1 MIQWGLDPCGSE
13 FVSANSI
20 GADARQTLGS
30 SVSGQASRLAVIEFR
45 FIVSPGLF
53 DVAMKGG
60 ETSQRNSQ
68 RQS

>member
-20 GADARQTLGS
+20 GAHVRQTLDS
-30 SVSGQASRLAVIEFR
+30 KVSVQTSRLTVTEFR
-45 FIVSPGLF
+45 FIVTPGLF
-53 DVAMKGG
+53 GAAMKG